1 VSGDDELAIQ
11 VRRDYRNASLDP
23 KTRALMDFAV
33 QVTREPGTVT
43 RRTIDD
49 LREHG
54 WTDEEILAATEV
66 IGFFNYYARMADAL
80 GVEAEDFMERDP
92 TVWPTE

>member
-1 VSGDDELAIQ
+1 MTGDDELAEQ
-11 VRRDYRNASLDP
+11 VRRDYRGGSLDS

-43 RRTIDD
+43 RGRIDQ
-49 LREHG
+49 LREAG
-54 WTDEEILAATEV
+54 WTDAEILTATEV

-80 GVEAEDFMERDP
+80 GVEPEDFMERDP
-92 TVWPTE
+92 TVWPTD